1 MCIIGFIQPTILR
14 KFLLCLHHVK
24 YNVMKSQHGLQSD
37 TAVRFG
43 LCYNVHSA
51 WVRFGFSRHIDTSSI
66 IKAIAPSWP
75 KYSGN
80 IDYPVGSPN
89 ECSALYHHTRAITG
103 TENMWVGE
111 YGKLRMEF
119 LDFCI
124 TTVQEAVNTVQE
136 TINES
141 PTVDQFIPHLRL
153 RVSLDGSYVWN
164 EDEIAN

>member
-1 MCIIGFIQPTILR
+1 MCIIEFIQPTILR

-51 WVRFGFSRHIDTSSI
+51 WVHFRFSRHIDTSSI

-80 IDYPVGSPN
+80 IEYPVGSPD
-89 ECSALYHHTRAITG
+89 ECSALYHHTRDITG

-136 TINES
+136 TINKS
-141 PTVDQFIPHLRL
+141 PTVDQFIPHLSVL
-153 RVSLDGSYVWN
+153 LGGSYRWN
-164 EDEIAN
+164 EDEICNVW